1 MKYLEERSMK
11 TPTLTPV
18 APSAPD
24 GKAADTSAPV
34 SAMTYWQRH
43 GIKHCEQLAIACG
56 TSYDYWKQIAN
67 LRKRPSIELARRL
80 VALSQGE
87 MSLELL
93 LTPKH
98 HMRQSG
104 AAPMPDGN
112 KVGVAQ
118 HRRKSRPP
126 PSPDELH

>member
-1 MKYLEERSMK
+1 MK
-11 TPTLTPV
+11 TPNLTPV
-18 APSAPD
+18 APNDPASA
-24 GKAADTSAPV
+24 AADASGPV
-34 SAMTYWQRH
+34 SAMTYWKRH

-87 MSLELL
+87 MSLEML

-98 HMRQSG
+98 HLRPSG

-126 PSPDELH
+126 PPPDEIH